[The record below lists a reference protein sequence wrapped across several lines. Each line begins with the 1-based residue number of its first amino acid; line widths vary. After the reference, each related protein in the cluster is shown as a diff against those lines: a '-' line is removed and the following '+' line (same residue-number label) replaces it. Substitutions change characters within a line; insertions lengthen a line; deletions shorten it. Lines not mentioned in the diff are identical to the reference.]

1 MYEIRALNPDA
12 INAELAYRRQ
22 QLIVGNRVGHAEP
35 RARWWRRRPQST
47 D

>member
-12 INAELAYRRQ
+12 VNAELAYRRS
-22 QLIVGNRVGHAEP
+22 LLVGRPTVPVQA
-35 RARWWRRRPQST
+35 RARWWRRRGPVN

>member
-12 INAELAYRRQ
+12 INADLAYRRA
-22 QLIVGNRVGHAEP
+22 QLLGLHPAHLGP
-35 RARWWRRRPQST
+35 RARWWRRRGPVS

>member
-12 INAELAYRRQ
+12 VNAELAYRRA
-22 QLIVGNRVGHAEP
+22 QLVGRPTVHVQP
-35 RARWWRRRPQST
+35 RARWWRRRGPVS